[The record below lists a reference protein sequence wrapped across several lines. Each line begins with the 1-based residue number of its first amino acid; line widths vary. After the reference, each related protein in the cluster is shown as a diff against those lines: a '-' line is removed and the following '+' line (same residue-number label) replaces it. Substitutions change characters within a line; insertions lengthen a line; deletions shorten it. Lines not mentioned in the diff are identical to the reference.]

1 MAVFKQLGGGNYTVE
16 PFEVNYSHS
25 FAWTS
30 GSTSLSGSG
39 FSINLANEPP
49 TGYPVSTTQSLGGVT
64 DGGFYSYPLFNS
76 VKKYFYVG
84 EASASANNV
93 YGFYPS
99 GSMFVW
105 NVGSN
110 YSGEGIKP
118 DTFKIELGGSPS
130 LNIQDDGTGKLKLNK
145 TGSVVGNISYSHG
158 VAAVQRNIT
167 ASLNSFMSEDGI
179 SFFNTIVGAEYDDE
193 TTIDHTANTSVTAGM
208 LVTGTGIP
216 AGATVAS
223 VTDNDTFEL
232 SVATTGGSKTGQTL
246 KLASI
251 ITTTFQSIVNIYEH
265 TALCK
270 VEPSEYNVTLN
281 PTSFSTVDT
290 LLSLT
295 GASYED
301 DPTITHAT
309 NANVK
314 VGMWVVGTGIPVGAT
329 VASVTSNTVFELSV
343 ATTGGSKTGQTL
355 TLEGLGV
362 GHYSNRIDSGSAL
375 PFITTIGLY
384 NDFNELLVVGKL
396 SKPITRMKYSDQTFV
411 IKFDE

>member
-1 MAVFKQLGGGNYTVE
+1 MAVFKQIGGGNHTVN
-16 PFEVNYSHS
+16 PFEVNYSQS

-30 GSTSLSGSG
+30 GSTSQSGSG
-39 FSINLANEPP
+39 FSINLVDEPP
-49 TGYPVSTTQSLGGVT
+49 TNYPFSTTQSLGGVT
-64 DGGFYSYPLFNS
+64 DGGFNSYPMFNS
-76 VKKYFYVG
+76 IKKYFYIG
-84 EASASANNV
+84 ETGSSAENI

-105 NVGSN
+105 NIGSKYTGN
-110 YSGEGIKP
+110 GIKP
-118 DTFKIELGGSPS
+118 NTFKIELDD
-130 LNIQDDGTGKLKLNK
+130 NIIN
-145 TGSVVGNISYSHG
+145 
-158 VAAVQRNIT
+158 
-167 ASLNSFMSEDGI
+167 
-179 SFFNTIVGAEYDDE
+179 
-193 TTIDHTANTSVTAGM
+193 
-208 LVTGTGIP
+208 
-216 AGATVAS
+216 
-223 VTDNDTFEL
+223 
-232 SVATTGGSKTGQTL
+232 
-246 KLASI
+246 
-251 ITTTFQSIVNIYEH
+251 
-265 TALCK
+265 
-270 VEPSEYNVTLN
+270 
-281 PTSFSTVDT
+281 
-290 LLSLT
+290 LT
-295 GASYED
+295 GASYNN

-375 PFITTIGLY
+375 PFISTIGLY